1 MPINTN
7 KGTSL
12 NQLIKL
18 LNINKNEVIAF
29 GDGGNDIQMLQMAGW
44 PVAMANASDEVKSYA
59 KLIAKSNSEDGEA
72 DMLEKIFLKNNKQ

>member
-12 NQLIKL
+12 SQLIER
-18 LNINKNEVIAF
+18 LNISKDQVIAF

-44 PVAMANASDEVKSYA
+44 PVAMANASNEVKSYA
-59 KLIAKSNSEDGEA
+59 KLIAKSNAEDGLA
-72 DMLEKIFLKNNKQ
+72 DMLEKIFLKKE